1 MLLLFNAP
9 LFVWLFHITF
19 AILVSYNLLPENGK
33 IQVSSA
39 FRDKWWLLRYADLQ
53 CLLPQY
59 ILRYTDLCSR
69 TSFRRERNNQ

>member
-39 FRDKWWLLRYADLQ
+39 FRDKWCLLRYADLQ
-53 CLLPQY
+53 CLLP
-59 ILRYTDLCSR
+59 
-69 TSFRRERNNQ
+69 